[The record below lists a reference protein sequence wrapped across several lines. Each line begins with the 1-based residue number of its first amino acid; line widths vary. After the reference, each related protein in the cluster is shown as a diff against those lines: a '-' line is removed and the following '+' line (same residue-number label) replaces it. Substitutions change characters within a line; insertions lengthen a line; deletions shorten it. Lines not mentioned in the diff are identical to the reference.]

1 MSMLQTSLVRSI
13 LRHEWTVMR
22 REPVA
27 FWAVGLLLAAT
38 IYALASGLAWE
49 RERNAETLATHEEA
63 TTLLE
68 EQRTAAATSE
78 SGGRVGGARTYAALP
93 PGPLAAF
100 SVGLADLFPERAEIS
115 VWKRPDTLFG
125 RYQLESPLSLLA
137 GRFDLG
143 FVILYLLPLFVLA
156 LSYDLLAAERES
168 GRLALVLMQ
177 PVSLP
182 RLLAAKLLAR
192 LVLLTAF
199 LVLVVVGG
207 ALAAGLS
214 AAAWPRLVGWLVV
227 AWLYGVFWLAACGLV
242 ASFAFR
248 SETSAALLAATWLA
262 IVLVIPGLLNV
273 SVQTA
278 SPVPSRLDFVTTMR
292 AASTETSRE
301 SAELLAQYY
310 HEHPELAAKGQ
321 QGGFMPAYYAS
332 QREVERRLEP
342 LLADFEERLAQQQE
356 LVSRWRFLSPAV
368 LAQEALI
375 ELAGSGLQRQRS
387 SNAQART
394 FLAAWH
400 AELAPKIFLGEGL
413 QPADYDRLPQFTFSE
428 PPVSGVRFAGTLFG
442 LLLPSLLALT
452 YALRRLDRFPVAS

>member
-1 MSMLQTSLVRSI
+1 MTQTNMIPSI

-27 FWAVGLLLAAT
+27 FWAVGLLLAAS
-38 IYALASGLAWE
+38 IYALVSGLAWQ
-49 RERNAETLATHEEA
+49 RERGAETLATQNEA
-63 TTLLE
+63 TTMLAA
-68 EQRTAAATSE
+68 QRTAAEKSE
-78 SGGRVGGARTYAALP
+78 AGGLVGGARTFAALP

-115 VWKRPDTLFG
+115 IWKRPDTLFG

-192 LVLLTAF
+192 LALLTAF
-199 LVLVVVGG
+199 LVLVVGLG
-207 ALAAGLS
+207 ALAAGLP
-214 AAAWPRLVGWLVV
+214 AAAWPRLAGWLAV
-227 AWLYGVFWLAACGLV
+227 AWLYGGFWLAACALV
-242 ASFAFR
+242 ASFARR
-248 SETSAALLAATWLA
+248 SETSAAILAAVWLA

-292 AASTETSRE
+292 AASSEASRE

-310 HEHPELAAKGQ
+310 HEHPELSTNGLQA
-321 QGGFMPAYYAS
+321 GFLPAYYAS
-332 QREVERRLEP
+332 EREVEHRLAP
-342 LLADFEERLAQQQE
+342 LLADFEERLARQQE
-356 LVSRWRFLSPAV
+356 LVGRWRFVSPAV
-368 LAQEALI
+368 LAQESLF
-375 ELAGSGLQRQRS
+375 ELAGAGVERQRS
-387 SNAQART
+387 SSAQARA
-394 FLAAWH
+394 FLAGWH
-400 AELAPKIFLGEGL
+400 AELAPRIFLGQGL
-413 QPADYDRLPQFTFSE
+413 QPADYDRLPRFIFVE
-428 PPVSGVRFAGTLFG
+428 PPVSGSRFAGTVLG
-442 LLLPSLLALT
+442 LLLPSLLAL
-452 YALRRLDRFPVAS
+452 AVARRRLDRFPVVS